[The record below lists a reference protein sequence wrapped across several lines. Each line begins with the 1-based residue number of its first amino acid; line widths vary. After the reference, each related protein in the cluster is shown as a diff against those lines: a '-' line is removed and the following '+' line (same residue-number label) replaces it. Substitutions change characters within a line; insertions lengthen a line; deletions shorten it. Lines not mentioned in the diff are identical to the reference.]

1 LFDWPTIWPDL
12 NLEVSTVD
20 PFVMIAAKGL
30 QFTEP
35 ENDHIAVMRGDVM
48 HNGCGHGAA
57 LGFAHLA

>member
-1 LFDWPTIWPDL
+1 
-12 NLEVSTVD
+12 
-20 PFVMIAAKGL
+20 MIAAKGL